1 MYIKDCFF
9 DSNKECLYL
18 AFWIEKGVMA
28 SGKTSGKVRADSAFI
43 PFNSVSSPA
52 RRPQVCLA
60 LWPFRQFLFVII
72 INFLR
77 TSPPT
82 SLWSQD
88 KCDVS
93 LNATTKRKFAN
104 HRCRHRFFLW
114 TTALRVCR
122 CEVFHFPSFFSF
134 LFFFWKFASARLCSG
149 SWTGSFLPPSVLID
163 RHATR
168 IPFSPPKHLTMFQS
182 PFTSSSSCNFRSIFV
197 AALKDY
203 ERKTK
208 TDLHLHPLATQL
220 HSCKSSS
227 DILAV
232 LHDKVNEL
240 DQSKSC
246 SERLSSWLNPTVKVL
261 YAFSTALGEEVGLVS
276 LNWSAGPLSPLN
288 CFLQILSP
296 TQIISVG
303 IGVLLLV
310 GIFLSPFL
318 EGF

>member
-1 MYIKDCFF
+1 MSHWTPRRNASLPIIDAVTVSFYGQL
-9 DSNKECLYL
+9 LY
-18 AFWIEKGVMA
+18 
-28 SGKTSGKVRADSAFI
+28 
-43 PFNSVSSPA
+43 
-52 RRPQVCLA
+52 VCA
-60 LWPFRQFLFVII
+60 G
-72 INFLR
+72 
-77 TSPPT
+77 
-82 SLWSQD
+82 
-88 KCDVS
+88 
-93 LNATTKRKFAN
+93 A
-104 HRCRHRFFLW
+104 RFFIFL
-114 TTALRVCR
+114 LS
-122 CEVFHFPSFFSF
+122 FPSSFSF
-134 LFFFWKFASARLCSG
+134 GNLPVRGCVLVPGRVLLF
-149 SWTGSFLPPSVLID
+149 PSVLID